1 MRDGPP
7 ARLAAD
13 DVCGPDATFC
23 DLRKSMGNGLLLGFG
38 HLLEEGV
45 GTSIIGHPFEMLERT
60 TGQRP

>member
-1 MRDGPP
+1 MRDSPP

-13 DVCGPDATFC
+13 DVCSPDATFC

-45 GTSIIGHPFEMLERT
+45 WTSIIGQPL
-60 TGQRP
+60 